1 MATYLASI
9 ARPYAQ
15 AAFQYAKEHSDFTEW
30 KVFLENAASI
40 ISDKQ
45 VAQLIATDALNKD
58 QLNEL
63 LLNILKPSLN
73 EARANF
79 LRLVMQKKRAIFLP
93 DIAALFETLLAAY
106 MKKSNVRLVTAV
118 DASDAFK
125 ANLSKHLSQ
134 KLNQDIVLHT
144 EKDPSILGGAV
155 IYLDNKVIDGSL
167 RGKLNRLLEFT
178 LR

>member
-1 MATYLASI
+1 MATYLARI

-15 AAFQYAKEHSDFTEW
+15 AAFQYANEKSDFAEW
-30 KVFLENAASI
+30 KVFLDNAASI
-40 ISDKQ
+40 VTDPKMSR
-45 VAQLIATDALNKD
+45 LMRTDALNREQVRD
-58 QLNEL
+58 LFNE
-63 LLNILKPSLN
+63 ILKPSLN

-79 LRLVMQKKRAIFLP
+79 LRLVIQNKRVIFFP
-93 DIAALFETLLAAY
+93 DIAAHFETLLSAF

-118 DASDAFK
+118 DAQEAFK
-125 ANLSKHLSQ
+125 VKLAAHLSH
-134 KLNQDIVLHT
+134 KLNKEIVLQC

-155 IYLDNKVIDGSL
+155 IYVDNKVIDGSL